1 MTLEVSIPEYS
12 DSASLIHT
20 MCSDPFIE
28 LCVAILL
35 FILCAAILLFNC
47 VVILLFILCVAN
59 LLFVLCAATFLFILC
74 ALIFLFHTLRID
86 FLHLL
91 IVNVLALNLYLLSN
105 PYSLLFASLLV
116 FIWVLGTQGSD
127 MHGRE

>member
-12 DSASLIHT
+12 DSASFIHT
-20 MCSDPFIE
+20 MCSDPFIQ
-28 LCVAILL
+28 L
-35 FILCAAILLFNC
+35 C

-59 LLFVLCAATFLFILC
+59 LLFILCAATFLFILC